1 VTRAE
6 FLKKYLLKFAIVL
19 ALLALLLYLFSHA
32 LGMTQ
37 GSLHTTA
44 VRTVSDRQI
53 TTADAYLFR
62 DERVLFEEDAGIVD
76 ALVKNGAKVK
86 KNTAVATFYPMTLDA
101 ETLKARQN
109 GLDNVNRY
117 LRVLEESQLEAGT
130 PVSDANGFRDAAVG
144 IYRELRDSI
153 DRGAFDELFATED
166 DFLTQLNRYMVLS
179 EKSESLASLL
189 DILRAEKQR
198 LLTGTGRAVVDRAQ
212 NGEAYTSGTFYDHTY
227 VDGYEA
233 IFHTSELAELT
244 PERFAELRSQP
255 AQKNGTVT
263 VGKMVYGYSWNL
275 VMNLASDVAERFDEG
290 GAYSFSFPENDGRTL
305 TLTLE
310 SKSEGEVETMLVFR
324 SDSTP
329 AGFDYHRVQ
338 RVEITVATTQGFYVP
353 ESALVTRT
361 VGGEEQQ
368 GVYVFKNSV
377 VRFRRIEVLWR
388 GDGYCIVARPE
399 ESEITELTERD
410 VLITS
415 GRNLYD
421 GKGYQ

>member
-1 VTRAE
+1 MTRTE
-6 FLKKYLLKFAIVL
+6 FLKKYLLRFAIVL

-37 GSLHTTA
+37 GSLHTTS
-44 VRTVSDRQI
+44 VRTVTDREI
-53 TTADAYLFR
+53 TAADAYLFR
-62 DERVLFEEDAGIVD
+62 DERVLTEEETGLVD

-86 KNTAVATFYPMTLDA
+86 KNMAVATFYPMALDA
-101 ETLKARQN
+101 ETLKARQE
-109 GLDNVNRY
+109 GLDGVNRY
-117 LRVLEESQLEAGT
+117 LRVLEESQLEVGT
-130 PVSDANGFRDAAVG
+130 PVSDANGFRDEAVE
-144 IYRELRDSI
+144 IYRGLRDSI

-198 LLTGTGRAVVDRAQ
+198 LLSGTGRAVVDRAQ

-227 VDGYEA
+227 VDGYEE
-233 IFHTSELAELT
+233 IFHSSVLDTLT
-244 PERFAELRSQP
+244 PERFAQLREQP
-255 AQKNGTVT
+255 AQTNGAVT

-275 VMNLASDVAERFDEG
+275 VMNLSADVAERFSVG

-310 SKSEGEVETMLVFR
+310 SKSEGETETMLVFR

-361 VGGEEQQ
+361 VDGEEQQ
-368 GVYVFKNSV
+368 GVYVFKNSI
-377 VRFRRIEVLWR
+377 VRFRRIEVIR
-388 GDGYCIVARPE
+388 QGDGYCIVARPE
-399 ESEITELTERD
+399 DSEITELTGKD